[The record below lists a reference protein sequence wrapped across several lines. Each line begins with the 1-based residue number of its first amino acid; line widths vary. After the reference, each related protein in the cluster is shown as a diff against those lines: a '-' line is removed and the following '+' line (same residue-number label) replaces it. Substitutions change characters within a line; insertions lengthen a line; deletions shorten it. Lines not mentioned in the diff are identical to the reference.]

1 MRRKSPKTHQG
12 PPGPWTP
19 GEGGLAPFDPLASC
33 PSGIV
38 CDNLNPQTSSEAIL
52 PRHGLTTESMA
63 TVKHREKNKTDL
75 PTQLKVANRSIFLA
89 EGSPARCVSERKKG
103 GNYAL
108 AGSRGAA
115 LGAPLVT
122 FPATGKSPGV
132 WGGAPKSGGAGAASP
147 AQTPGVWGG
156 APKSGGVGAA
166 SPAQTLPGVPSMAK
180 PCSRGAPKSG
190 GAGAASPAQTLPGVP
205 SMAKPCSRGAPAD
218 AARVEKETAQSKTA
232 PSLWCLC
239 IGKLSD

>member
-19 GEGGLAPFDPLASC
+19 GEGGVAPFDPLASC

-103 GNYAL
+103 GNPRTGKVQGRSPWRAFGDFPRDGKVTRGGGAERPPHRGVQRGHRPL
-108 AGSRGAA
+108 AKKFPPLDERNISFLHRLEAVVQKAVEDDAAFWVKQEEPSPFRDGGQLPGSGSRCTRRF
-115 LGAPLVT
+115 LHRP
-122 FPATGKSPGV
+122 
-132 WGGAPKSGGAGAASP
+132 
-147 AQTPGVWGG
+147 
-156 APKSGGVGAA
+156 
-166 SPAQTLPGVPSMAK
+166 VPQN
-180 PCSRGAPKSG
+180 RG
-190 GAGAASPAQTLPGVP
+190 
-205 SMAKPCSRGAPAD
+205 
-218 AARVEKETAQSKTA
+218 
-232 PSLWCLC
+232 
-239 IGKLSD
+239 

>member
-1 MRRKSPKTHQG
+1 MRPLGSKSSDLAPTPQRRALRPSTPGAFAGRQSLHPLCRRSALHPGDFLMRRKSPKTHQG

-132 WGGAPKSGGAGAASP
+132 GGAERPP
-147 AQTPGVWGG
+147 HRGV
-156 APKSGGVGAA
+156 
-166 SPAQTLPGVPSMAK
+166 Q
-180 PCSRGAPKSG
+180 RG
-190 GAGAASPAQTLPGVP
+190 QH
-205 SMAKPCSRGAPAD
+205 
-218 AARVEKETAQSKTA
+218 
-232 PSLWCLC
+232 LW
-239 IGKLSD
+239 

>member
-19 GEGGLAPFDPLASC
+19 GEGGVAPFDPLASC

-103 GNYAL
+103 GNPRTGKVQGRSPWRAFGDFPRDGKVTRGGGAERPPHRGVQRGHRPLAKKFPPLDERNSEIYPSSTGWKRSSKRL
-108 AGSRGAA
+108 SKTTLPSGLNRRSRLPSGMAGSS
-115 LGAPLVT
+115 V
-122 FPATGKSPGV
+122 
-132 WGGAPKSGGAGAASP
+132 
-147 AQTPGVWGG
+147 
-156 APKSGGVGAA
+156 
-166 SPAQTLPGVPSMAK
+166 
-180 PCSRGAPKSG
+180 
-190 GAGAASPAQTLPGVP
+190 
-205 SMAKPCSRGAPAD
+205 
-218 AARVEKETAQSKTA
+218 
-232 PSLWCLC
+232 SL
-239 IGKLSD
+239 

>member
-19 GEGGLAPFDPLASC
+19 GEGGVAPFDPLASC

-103 GNYAL
+103 GNP
-108 AGSRGAA
+108 R
-115 LGAPLVT
+115 
-122 FPATGKSPGV
+122 TGKVQGRSPWRAFGDFPRDGKV
-132 WGGAPKSGGAGAASP
+132 TRGGGAERPP
-147 AQTPGVWGG
+147 HRGVQREQHLW
-156 APKSGGVGAA
+156 
-166 SPAQTLPGVPSMAK
+166 
-180 PCSRGAPKSG
+180 C
-190 GAGAASPAQTLPGVP
+190 
-205 SMAKPCSRGAPAD
+205 
-218 AARVEKETAQSKTA
+218 A
-232 PSLWCLC
+232 PSQR
-239 IGKLSD
+239 SSRR